1 MEREFPSQFSLPLRK
16 VLKAVSFNPFV
27 VGSSADHQILY
38 SADYDLLEEQV
49 VKRSSAKSFQKKIR
63 DCQKVG
69 KIVDIK
75 IGEITEWNLLKKPY
89 INGKVVGYSQKDE
102 LANVAN
108 LWQKELITHDEFMQA
123 QDLLKDHLTPIEF
136 LQAQKALRF
145 GLLRW
150 STTEVAQGYK
160 ELRNKK
166 IITLEEAF
174 KTKGITKI
182 DLIAWITN
190 KYVEVS
196 NIILWTNRSGVVYA
210 YIPNIKVALS
220 ADLLAYSAEGNYV
233 KVAKR
238 MLALAKKFKDSEII
252 ETLTQILNSPI
263 GNLYTV
269 VADLQVL
276 EEFPKAITQVR
287 KRKQLDFMRDRF
299 AKLYFPEFNKAIPN
313 LDLLPKLEQVLQDE
327 MEKALRSMKLLPIP
341 RKYEI

>member
-1 MEREFPSQFSLPLRK
+1 M
-16 VLKAVSFNPFV
+16 
-27 VGSSADHQILY
+27 
-38 SADYDLLEEQV
+38 
-49 VKRSSAKSFQKKIR
+49 
-63 DCQKVG
+63 
-69 KIVDIK
+69 
-75 IGEITEWNLLKKPY
+75 
-89 INGKVVGYSQKDE
+89 
-102 LANVAN
+102 
-108 LWQKELITHDEFMQA
+108 
-123 QDLLKDHLTPIEF
+123 LKDYLTPVEF
-136 LQAQKALRF
+136 LQAKKALRF

-150 STTEVAQGYK
+150 TTREVAQGYK